1 MGMENA
7 KVESG
12 FSIPTYGILNRYQN
26 RPYAE
31 AQKAKLMFVTLGSAS
46 IASLLAF
53 LIDLNDGHGSVLEAA
68 LYNLS
73 LLPILLMGMFAI
85 QRGHYIKSAPIVI
98 VSSVLVLCLSSI
110 WMGIGSSPESFYRTA
125 SQFYAIP
132 VLVSALLT
140 GKRTVITTMILT
152 IGWTILYWFL
162 FCDKLPQL
170 IRDSSFIE
178 MGFSTVV
185 LFTIA
190 SITLALVILFDRALL
205 HTQNQLEVNQKLNS
219 ELELRVKERTQELE
233 EARNAAI
240 AATQAKSDFLANM
253 SHEIRTPLSGILGMT
268 QLLSRKKLDDE
279 DKENVQIILD
289 SGAHLLSVIQDV
301 LDYSKIEAGK
311 LEVNYAPASLHGIL
325 QSIQDLLH
333 IKAQEKNLY
342 LRIHKSDHLPAYVL
356 ADELRI
362 KQILLNLVGNAIKF
376 TQFGG
381 VTIET
386 ELSNRH
392 GNICQILF
400 RVTDTGIGISEESMA
415 KIVQRYIQ
423 ADSWTTQRFG
433 GTGLGLAITR
443 SLLELMGSELRIQSL
458 EGEGTIIEFTLR
470 LGEYNQTPPNDHEN
484 SALIPNRLGEN
495 LRVLVAE
502 DNSLNQKLVKRL
514 LTQMNFDVE
523 CVTNGEDALKALSTS
538 SFDLVLMDCQM
549 PILDGISA
557 TKKLRAWLHTG
568 SEIERQAANTKVIGL
583 SADAQRGARERC
595 LEAGM
600 NDYLI
605 KPFQI
610 DHFVKT
616 LERWL

>member
-1 MGMENA
+1 MANA
-7 KVESG
+7 KENQEFTISAL
-12 FSIPTYGILNRYQN
+12 GILKRYHH

-31 AQKAKLMFVTLGSAS
+31 FQKAKLMFVTLGSAS

-53 LIDLNDGHGSVLEAA
+53 LIDINDGHGSILEAA

-73 LLPILLMGMFAI
+73 LLPILLLGMVLI
-85 QRGHYIKSAPIVI
+85 QRGFYQKSAPFII
-98 VSSVLVLCLSSI
+98 VSSVVILCLSSI
-110 WMGIGSSPESFYRTA
+110 WMGIGDSPESFYRTA
-125 SQFYAIP
+125 SQFYGIP

-140 GKRTVITTMILT
+140 GKRTVLTTMLLT
-152 IGWTILYWFL
+152 IGWTIVYWFL
-162 FCDKLPQL
+162 FCANLPEAV
-170 IRDSSFIE
+170 RDNSLVD

-190 SITLALVILFDRALL
+190 SVTLALVILFDRALL
-205 HTQNQLEVNQKLNS
+205 HTQNHLELNQKLNS
-219 ELELRVKERTQELE
+219 ELEMRVRERTIELE
-233 EARNAAI
+233 EARNAAV

-268 QLLSRKKLDDE
+268 QLLARKELDAE
-279 DKENVQIILD
+279 DKENMQIILD

-311 LEVNYAPASLHGIL
+311 LEVNYAAASLHGML
-325 QSIQDLLH
+325 QSIQDLLLL
-333 IKAQEKNLY
+333 KAQEKNLY
-342 LRIHKSDHLPAYVL
+342 LHIHKSDQLPVFVL

-386 ELSNRH
+386 DLSSRQ
-392 GNICQILF
+392 GNVCHILF
-400 RVTDTGIGISEESMA
+400 RITDTGIGISEENMA
-415 KIVQRYIQ
+415 KIMQRYIQ
-423 ADSWTTQRFG
+423 ADTWTTQKFG

-443 SLLELMGSELRIQSL
+443 SLLELMGSELQIHSL
-458 EGEGTIIEFTLR
+458 EGEGTIIEFTLH
-470 LGEYNQTPPNDHEN
+470 LGEYNQSPPAEKMNF
-484 SALIPNRLGEN
+484 SIIPTRLGEN

-502 DNSLNQKLVKRL
+502 DNALNQKLVSRL
-514 LTQMNFDVE
+514 LTQMQFEVE
-523 CVTNGEDALKALSTS
+523 CVNNGLDALNALSSS

-549 PILDGISA
+549 PVLDGISA
-557 TKKLRAWLHTG
+557 TRKLREWLHTG
-568 SEIERQAANTKVIGL
+568 NDQERQAANTKIIGL

-600 NDYLI
+600 NDYMI
-605 KPFQI
+605 KPFQM

-616 LERWL
+616 IERWI